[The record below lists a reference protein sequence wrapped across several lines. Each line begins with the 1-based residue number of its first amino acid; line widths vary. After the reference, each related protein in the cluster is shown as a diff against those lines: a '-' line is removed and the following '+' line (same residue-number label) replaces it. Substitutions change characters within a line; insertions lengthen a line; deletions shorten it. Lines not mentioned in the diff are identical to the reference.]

1 MKWFKHSSLAAQDA
15 KLKKLRI
22 RYGMQGYGL
31 YWYCLELI
39 ASEVDS
45 NKLTFEL
52 EHDSEI
58 LAHDTGINHKV
69 VEEMMFYMIELGLFE
84 NIDGVITCFAL
95 AKRADEYLVKSLKR
109 DGKLQRLENI
119 RTKSRQCP
127 DNIRPE
133 EIKGD
138 KTKGDKTNKTN
149 TSVSQAKADPF
160 DETIDKIFEFWK
172 QVMGKDGKS
181 KLTQK
186 RKSKI
191 KARLKDGFNPREI
204 CEAIKG
210 CAKSPHHM
218 GQNDTGAIY
227 DDLELICRDDSKVKM
242 FLSINQKYDRPYSS
256 NTAKTIETLNGME
269 FD

>member
-69 VEEMMFYMIELGLFE
+69 VEEMMFYMVELGLFE

-95 AKRADEYLVKSLKR
+95 AKRADEYLLKSLKC
-109 DGKLQRLENI
+109 DGKLEALENI
-119 RTKSRQCP
+119 RTMSGQSPDKVRP
-127 DNIRPE
+127 DNSRSDQI
-133 EIKGD
+133 
-138 KTKGDKTNKTN
+138 KGDKTNKKH
-149 TSVSQAKADPF
+149 TSVPQAKADPL
-160 DETIDKIFEFWK
+160 DDVIEKIFDYWK

-186 RKSKI
+186 RKSKM
-191 KARLKDGFNPREI
+191 KSRLKDGFTPREL

-242 FLSINQKYDRPYSS
+242 FLSINQKYEQPYGAAAAR
-256 NTAKTIETLNGME
+256 TVETLNSME
-269 FD
+269 FK

>member
-58 LAHDTGINHKV
+58 LAHDTGINSKV
-69 VEEMMFYMIELGLFE
+69 VEEMMFYMVELGLFE

-109 DGKLQRLENI
+109 EGKLKELENV
-119 RTKSRQCP
+119 RSMSGHSLDKV
-127 DNIRPE
+127 RPE
-133 EIKGD
+133 ESKGEEIKE
-138 KTKGDKTNKTN
+138 NKSNKNN
-149 TSVSQAKADPF
+149 TSVSQANPDPI
-160 DETIDKIFEFWK
+160 DETIQTIFDYWK
-172 QVMGKDGKS
+172 SVMGKDGKS

-191 KARLKDGFNPREI
+191 KARLKDGFEPREI
-204 CEAIKG
+204 CEAING

-242 FLSINQKYDRPYSS
+242 FLSINQKYEQPYSAA
-256 NTAKTIETLNGME
+256 TAKTIETLNNME